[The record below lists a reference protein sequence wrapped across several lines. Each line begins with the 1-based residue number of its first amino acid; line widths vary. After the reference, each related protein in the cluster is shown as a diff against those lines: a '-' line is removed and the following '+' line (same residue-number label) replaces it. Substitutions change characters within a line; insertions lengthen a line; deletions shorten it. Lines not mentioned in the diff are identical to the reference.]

1 MILQKWLETARVYF
15 DRRMLTMLGLG
26 FSSGFPFLL
35 VGGTLALWLTDAQV
49 GIEIIGLFALVKIPY
64 SFKWLWSPLTD
75 RLRLPFFSRFGRRRG
90 WALFSQTLLI
100 LSILA
105 MAAVNP
111 ANSVYLMMFLA
122 ALAVFASATQDIVL
136 DAFRVES
143 FTPEEQGAGAAIFI
157 LGYRIGFIF
166 SGAIALLLAAVISWN
181 EVYVLMSLGA
191 IIGIISILFCREPET
206 GAAPQPIQGR
216 TPLQKLKNFYL
227 SAVKAPIADFIRRRD
242 WKVIVLFVMV
252 YKLCDSYMAP
262 MSMPFYDAMGFSKEE
277 IAYVT
282 KIFGMIA
289 TIVGGLWGGLVVK
302 RHGIVKSLIL
312 GSLLQGAT
320 TLMFVVQTYAGHNLG
335 VLMLTI
341 SLDNLA
347 GGMSTTFFVA
357 YISSLCNVTYTATQY
372 ALLSSFMSLVRDLLS
387 STSGFLVQLFS
398 WQIFFIITTLM
409 SLPGLLLIFYMKKH
423 GGLKPYAEAA
433 HK

>member
-1 MILQKWLETARVYF
+1 MIKQNWLETAKIYF
-15 DRRMLTMLGLG
+15 DRRMLAMLGLG

-35 VGGTLALWLTDAQV
+35 VGGTLALWLTDAK
-49 GIEIIGLFALVKIPY
+49 ISLEMIGLFALVKIPY
-64 SFKWLWSPLTD
+64 SFKWVWSPMVD
-75 RLRLPFFSRFGRRRG
+75 RLCLPLFGRLGRRRG
-90 WALFSQTLLI
+90 WALFSQIVLI
-100 LSILA
+100 LGIIGMAATNPAQSITVLMILA
-105 MAAVNP
+105 LL
-111 ANSVYLMMFLA
+111 S
-122 ALAVFASATQDIVL
+122 VFASATQDIVL

-143 FTPEEQGAGAAIFI
+143 FASTEQGAGAAVFI
-157 LGYRIGFIF
+157 LGYRLGCIF
-166 SGAIALLLAAVISWN
+166 SGAGALLLATVISWN

-191 IIGIISILFCREPET
+191 LIGIISIFLCPEPQ
-206 GAAPQPIQGR
+206 AATSCQPLAGNNV
-216 TPLQKLKNFYL
+216 LQKIKNFYL
-227 SAVKAPIADFIRRRD
+227 TAVKAPIKDFIKRRD
-242 WKVIVLFVMV
+242 WKVIMLFVMV
-252 YKLCDSYMAP
+252 YKLCDAYMAP

-282 KIFGMIA
+282 KIFGMLA
-289 TIVGGLWGGLVVK
+289 TIIGGLWGGLVVK
-302 RHGIVKSLIL
+302 RYGIVKSLIL
-312 GSLLQGAT
+312 GSLLQGLT
-320 TLMFVVQTYAGHNLG
+320 TLMFVVQTYVGHNLS

-387 STSGFLVQLFS
+387 STSGFLVQISS
-398 WQIFFIITTLM
+398 WSVFFTLTTLM
-409 SLPGLLLIFYMKKH
+409 SLPGLILIFYMQKH